1 MTAAVI
7 PRPAPRLLVPPMLST
22 VASVLPTFLTGAVA
36 VQLRDDLGF
45 SAGGLGIAVAA
56 FGAGG
61 AIASTPLGWVS
72 ERIGAEWSMRLGALA
87 TAAAMLSIAAVV
99 QSWIVLVVVLFAA
112 GVANAIVQPAAN
124 LFLVRAI
131 DPGRLGLAFGIK
143 QSAIPAATLLGGAA
157 VPALALTVG
166 WRWAYVGAAA
176 IAVAAALTVPAAPK
190 QLPGKGDRRSRRE
203 GDVPMR
209 AMIVL
214 AAGTGFGAAAA
225 GAIGTFLVDS
235 ATEAGVANGTAGL
248 LMAGG
253 SVIGLTTRLTSGVRA
268 DRRGGGHLK
277 VVWQMLAIGS
287 LTYAGLAVSEPI
299 GFYVAA
305 PIAFASAWGWPA
317 LFHLSIVRRNPAAP
331 AAATGI
337 TQTGTLIGALAGPL
351 VLGGLAEAVSYR
363 AMWLVAGVCSLVA
376 AATIAHGRRLLLAG
390 DQVDQVDLAGQ

>member
-1 MTAAVI
+1 MRSLSAVSISAEAA

-36 VQLRDDLGF
+36 VQLQDDLHF

-61 AIASTPLGWVS
+61 ALASAPLGWVS
-72 ERIGAEWSMRLGALA
+72 ERIGAEWSMRIGALC
-87 TAAAMLSIAAVV
+87 TAAAMLFIAVV
-99 QSWIVLVVVLFAA
+99 VDSWPPLVAVLFGA

-131 DPGRLGLAFGIK
+131 DPRRLGLAFGIK
-143 QSAIPAATLLGGAA
+143 QGAIPAATLLGGLA
-157 VPALALTVG
+157 VPTLALTVG

-176 IAVAAALTVPAAPK
+176 IAAAAALVVPTGVRP
-190 QLPGKGDRRSRRE
+190 PRPTSSRRE
-203 GDVPMR
+203 GDVAIGP
-209 AMIVL
+209 MIVL
-214 AAGTGFGAAAA
+214 AAGSGFGAAAA

-248 LMAGG
+248 LMAIG

-277 VVWQMLAIGS
+277 VVWQMLAVGS
-287 LTYAGLAVSEPI
+287 ITYAGLAVGEPAA
-299 GFYVAA
+299 FYVAA

-317 LFHLSIVRRNPAAP
+317 LFHLSIVRRNPGAP

-351 VLGGLAEAVSYR
+351 ILGGLAEAVSYR
-363 AMWLVAGVCSLVA
+363 LMWLVAGGCSLAA
-376 AATIAHGRRLLLAG
+376 AATIAYGRRLLLSDA
-390 DQVDQVDLAGQ
+390 DGQ